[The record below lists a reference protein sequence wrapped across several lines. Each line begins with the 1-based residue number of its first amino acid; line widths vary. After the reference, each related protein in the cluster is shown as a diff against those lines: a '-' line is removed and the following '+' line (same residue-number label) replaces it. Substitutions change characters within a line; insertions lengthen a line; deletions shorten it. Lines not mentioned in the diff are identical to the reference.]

1 MKIDRALPMPNAH
14 QDPAEKAAK
23 QDGQLR
29 EAAKMYEQHFIREM
43 VKAMRQASPEG
54 GLMEPSF
61 GEKIYR
67 EQLDNQYV
75 DAWSGRGGVGLADM
89 IYNHVRER
97 YFPGAQNMAAPKGPL
112 PLKQEGGAQKGDW
125 QAKPLP
131 LNNGTPAKKDLSL
144 RFEGENL
151 SPEQRVVQAP
161 WAGKVSQAFN
171 TENGLSLV
179 EIEHDQ
185 GLVSRLV
192 FAGAV
197 DGRLNGQQVQA
208 GAKLG
213 QVQGSAPWLQ
223 WQMERV

>member
-1 MKIDRALPMPNAH
+1 MKIDRALPMPNVP

-23 QDGQLR
+23 QDNQLR

-75 DAWSGRGGVGLADM
+75 ETWSGRGGVGLADM
-89 IYNHVRER
+89 IYKNVKER
-97 YFPGAQNMAAPKGPL
+97 YFPDAQNMAVPKGPL
-112 PLKQEGGAQKGDW
+112 PLNPKGEMQKGDW

-131 LNNGTPAKKDLSL
+131 LNSQEPGPKDLSL

-151 SPEQRVVQAP
+151 SPERRTVQAP
-161 WAGKVSQAFN
+161 WGGKVTQAFN
-171 TENGLSLV
+171 TPDGLSLV
-179 EIEHDQ
+179 ELEHDQ

-192 FAGAV
+192 FPGAA
-197 DGRLNGQQVQA
+197 DRRLSGQEVQA
-208 GAKLG
+208 GTKLG
-213 QVQGSAPWLQ
+213 EVQGAAPWLQ
-223 WQMERV
+223 WQLQRG